1 MMRHMTASEIS
12 SFVHRLLR
20 HELTKEEL
28 SSLTTAD
35 LGEINAYLA
44 EYAKVYAKAIESAP
58 APEPRRTYTE
68 EEILAELGLLSA

>member
-1 MMRHMTASEIS
+1 MIFHMTASEIS

-20 HELTKEEL
+20 RELTKEEL

-44 EYAKVYAKAIESAP
+44 EYAKVFASALEPAP
-58 APEPRRTYTE
+58 APEPKRIYTE
-68 EEILAELGLLSA
+68 DEILAELGLLSA

>member
-1 MMRHMTASEIS
+1 MIFHMTASEIS

-20 HELTKEEL
+20 RDLTKEEL

-44 EYAKVYAKAIESAP
+44 EYAKVFASSIEAAP
-58 APEPRRTYTE
+58 APEPKRTYTE
-68 EEILAELGLLSA
+68 EEILTELGLLNA

>member
-1 MMRHMTASEIS
+1 MIIHMTASEIS

-20 HELTKEEL
+20 RELTKEEL

-44 EYAKVYAKAIESAP
+44 EYAKVFASALEA
-58 APEPRRTYTE
+58 APEPKRTYTE
-68 EEILAELGLLSA
+68 DEILAELGLLSA

>member
-1 MMRHMTASEIS
+1 MILHMSASEIS

-20 HELTKEEL
+20 RELTKKEL

-44 EYAKVYAKAIESAP
+44 EYARVFSSALEAAP
-58 APEPRRTYTE
+58 VPEPKRTYTE
-68 EEILAELGLLSA
+68 DEILAELGLLSA